1 MAGGAGHAVLAP
13 GLHTQH
19 SAFRIGHTRKPP
31 GFHTPHTRG
40 EHFGFPGLDNG
51 IGMALLLGQLTGVH
65 HHKAQ
70 RFLDYPPVAILYS
83 DLSRDALPPPTAG
96 CLSLSAAWF
105 LHQQRQ
111 WRLLLS
117 PSFQCLSYGT
127 GAGNQSHQAHPLF
140 ETQPDGPLTIGLT
153 IRHNALDSFQPQRE
167 ALLNGE
173 WGLEAITRV
182 AIADTHAQGQAAIA
196 THA

>member
-1 MAGGAGHAVLAP
+1 MHGMVPPWPGAPATPSLPLAFI
-13 GLHTQH
+13 LSN

-31 GFHTPHTRG
+31 GFQTPHIRS
-40 EHFGFPGLDNG
+40 EHLGFLGLGNG

-105 LHQQRQ
+105 LHQQ
-111 WRLLLS
+111 
-117 PSFQCLSYGT
+117 
-127 GAGNQSHQAHPLF
+127 
-140 ETQPDGPLTIGLT
+140 
-153 IRHNALDSFQPQRE
+153 
-167 ALLNGE
+167 
-173 WGLEAITRV
+173 
-182 AIADTHAQGQAAIA
+182 
-196 THA
+196 